1 MTKFICCVFFIW
13 GGVLCAQNKNQYSL
27 EANYFY
33 GNIIE
38 HNPDLS
44 HLITGHPE
52 GIILSLN
59 RKTYGF
65 EAWERRFNYPDV
77 GFLFTYQ
84 DMKNPYLGENFG
96 FYGHMAF
103 YFLNRNLVM
112 KVGQGLALT
121 TNPYDP
127 ETNYH
132 NNAYGSRMMSATFFS
147 GNFKKEDLF
156 YGFGFQLGFSLLHYS
171 NADVKSPNISTNT
184 FAFNIGLNYFL
195 DRGIAYDY
203 VPKGPR
209 ENYTEP
215 FHVNFV
221 LRSGMNTTGI
231 VGSEAFPF
239 LTLAAYADKTVSR
252 TSTLQAGAELF
263 FSGALEEYIYYQS
276 VTFPFGETT
285 GQEDSKRVG
294 LFLGHQLTFNKL
306 SVITQAG
313 AYVYYPYKNYVER
326 VYLRI
331 GLQRPIYKDLFGSVT
346 VRAHGINAEALE
358 FSIGYRL

>member
-1 MTKFICCVFFIW
+1 MKRIVFCALLFLEN
-13 GGVLCAQNKNQYSL
+13 VLYAQHKNHYSV

-52 GIILSLN
+52 GLILSWN

-65 EAWERRFNYPDV
+65 NAWERRFNYPDV
-77 GFLFTYQ
+77 GFTFTYQ

-96 FYGHMAF
+96 FYGHMSF

-112 KVGQGLALT
+112 KVGQGLAFT

-127 ETNYH
+127 VTNYH
-132 NNAYGSRMMSATFFS
+132 NNAYGSRIMSTTFFS

-171 NADVKSPNISTNT
+171 NADFKSPNISTNT
-184 FAFNIGLNYFL
+184 IAFNFGLNYFL
-195 DRGIAYDY
+195 DRSVSYEYIL
-203 VPKGPR
+203 KRPR
-209 ENYTEP
+209 EKYTEP
-215 FHVNFV
+215 VHVNFV

-239 LTLAAYADKTVSR
+239 LTLAAYADKRLSR
-252 TSTLQAGAELF
+252 VSTLQAGAELF
-263 FSGALEEYIYYQS
+263 LSGAA
-276 VTFPFGETT
+276 
-285 GQEDSKRVG
+285 K
-294 LFLGHQLTFNKL
+294 
-306 SVITQAG
+306 
-313 AYVYYPYKNYVER
+313 
-326 VYLRI
+326 
-331 GLQRPIYKDLFGSVT
+331 
-346 VRAHGINAEALE
+346 
-358 FSIGYRL
+358 